1 MSASDNNAR
10 WLLNAYAKVLR
21 RTCEVSGNP
30 SLPRGA
36 KIIAMNHTDGYDP
49 LFLPLMMEE
58 RPYFL
63 LQDGLF
69 KIPVIGKLLKD
80 SGQIV
85 VHRGTERAREAYDQA
100 CQYLREGKTIALF
113 PEGKQAPAGVRIPA
127 KTGTIRVA
135 LETGAPIIPLGLYV
149 PPQNLTSLCVRF
161 QGESRCGQWQLS
173 GKSYMRFGEAWD
185 VSQRAG
191 FADPLIVKEMTEEL
205 MNRIYRLV
213 GEIEREIPC
222 EAKPSFKPAFQ
233 WFTESLR

>member
-10 WLLNAYAKVLR
+10 KLLSAYFKILN
-21 RTCEVSGNP
+21 RTCDVSGAS
-30 SLPRGA
+30 SLPQGA

-49 LFLPLMMEE
+49 LFLPLLMEE
-58 RPYFL
+58 KPYFL

-85 VHRGTERAREAYDQA
+85 VHRGTERAREAYEQA
-100 CQYLREGKTIALF
+100 CQYLREGRTIALF

-127 KTGTIRVA
+127 KTGTIRMA

-149 PPQNLTSLCVRF
+149 PPQNLTSLRVRF
-161 QGESRCGQWQLS
+161 QGESRCGHWQLS
-173 GKSYMRFGEAWD
+173 GKSYMRFGEAWN
-185 VSQRAG
+185 VSQSG
-191 FADPLIVKEMTEEL
+191 SLADPSTVKAMTEAL

-213 GEIEREIPC
+213 AEVEKEIPC
-222 EAKPSFKPAFQ
+222 ESHFSPQFIRPWLA
-233 WFTESLR
+233 ERL

>member
-1 MSASDNNAR
+1 MSASDNNAH
-10 WLLNAYAKVLR
+10 WLLNAYTKVLHR
-21 RTCEVSGNP
+21 SCEVSGNP
-30 SLPRGA
+30 SMPRGA

-58 RPYFL
+58 TPYFL

-69 KIPVIGKLLKD
+69 KIPVIGKMLKD

-85 VHRGTERAREAYDQA
+85 VHRGTERAREAYDLA

-113 PEGKQAPAGVRIPA
+113 PEGKQSPAGVRIPA
-127 KTGTIRVA
+127 KTGTVRMA

-149 PPQNLTSLCVRF
+149 PPQNLTSLRIRF

-173 GKSYMRFGEAWD
+173 GKSYMRFGEVWD
-185 VSQRAG
+185 VSQSSLL
-191 FADPLIVKEMTEEL
+191 ADPAKVKEMTEEL

-213 GEIEREIPC
+213 AEVEREVTCKP
-222 EAKPSFKPAFQ
+222 KPSFDPAFQ
-233 WFTESLR
+233 WFMESIH

>member
-10 WLLNAYAKVLR
+10 KALSAYFKILN
-21 RTCEVSGNP
+21 RTCEVSGHT

-49 LFLPLMMEE
+49 LHLPLFLDEK
-58 RPYFL
+58 PYFL

-85 VHRGTERAREAYDQA
+85 VHRGTERAREAYEQA

-127 KTGTIRVA
+127 KTGAIRMA
-135 LETGAPIIPLGLYV
+135 METGAPIVPLGLYA
-149 PPQNLTSLCVRF
+149 PPQNLTRLSIRF
-161 QGESRCGQWQLS
+161 QGESRCGLWQFR
-173 GKSYMRFGEAWD
+173 GKSYMRFGEVWN
-185 VSQRAG
+185 VSQSAALDDPARAK
-191 FADPLIVKEMTEEL
+191 ALTEEL

-213 GEIEREIPC
+213 ADVEKEIPC
-222 EAKPSFKPAFQ
+222 ESRFSPQFIRPWLA
-233 WFTESLR
+233 ERL